1 MPQPKDVAP
10 YGTYGMMKST
20 IERFKDSTVPSKLN
34 RHVLH
39 DISGGAFSALMSSL
53 RFFGLID
60 ENQGVKDEFRAVV
73 EAARQGEV
81 AYKDKMVQVV
91 CDAYDPIVGAQFDL
105 QSGTLPDLEKKFRD
119 AGVPQGQMLTKAI
132 RFYLKALDDAGIE
145 VSEHIT
151 KPRRRTSSKNKSTKT
166 HKKTKSGVASE
177 DKSKDFDSGDTP
189 HFTTVQDSIPKGF
202 ERLAVPGMKD
212 AFIQYPSQLSKREY
226 DLFKALLTVLGA
238 YVSLDENEEDKK
250 P

>member
-1 MPQPKDVAP
+1 MPQSKDVAP

-20 IERFKDSTVPSKLN
+20 IERFKDATVPSKLN

-39 DISGGAFSALMSSL
+39 DVSGGAFSALMSSL

-60 ENQGVKDEFRAVV
+60 DNQSVKDEFRAVV
-73 EAARQGEV
+73 KAAQQGEA

-91 CDAYDPIVGAQFDL
+91 CDAYDPIVGGNFDL
-105 QSGTLPDLEKKFRD
+105 RSGTLPDLEKKFRD

-151 KPRRRTSSKNKSTKT
+151 KPRPRTASKNKGTKT
-166 HKKTKSGVASE
+166 QKKPKGGVATD
-177 DKSKDFDSGDTP
+177 DKSKDFNAGDTP
-189 HFTTVQDSIPKGF
+189 IQTAVPSGFQRIAIPSNVNAFVQFPMQITPTDCDQFEGILDMLRRFAGVPPKG
-202 ERLAVPGMKD
+202 E
-212 AFIQYPSQLSKREY
+212 
-226 DLFKALLTVLGA
+226 
-238 YVSLDENEEDKK
+238 K

>member
-1 MPQPKDVAP
+1 
-10 YGTYGMMKST
+10 MKST

-73 EAARQGEV
+73 DAARHGEA

-91 CDAYDPIVGAQFDL
+91 CDAYDPIVGANFDL
-105 QSGTLPDLEKKFRD
+105 QSGTLPDLEKKFKD

-151 KPRRRTSSKNKSTKT
+151 KPRPRTSTKNKGTKT
-166 HKKTKSGVASE
+166 QKKTKGGAASD
-177 DKSKDFDSGDTP
+177 DKSKDFDSNGTSDAV
-189 HFTTVQDSIPKGF
+189 TTYDATPKGF
-202 ERLAVPGMKD
+202 ERLTMPGMKD
-212 AFIQYPSQLSKREY
+212 AFIQYPSKLTKRDY
-226 DLFKALLTVLGA
+226 DLFKALLTVLGT
-238 YVSLDENEEDKK
+238 YVSLDETGEDKK

>member
-1 MPQPKDVAP
+1 MAQSKDVAP

-39 DISGGAFSALMSSL
+39 DVSGGAFSALMSSL

-73 EAARQGEV
+73 EAARQGEIQ
-81 AYKDKMVQVV
+81 YKDKMVQVV

-151 KPRRRTSSKNKSTKT
+151 KPRRRVPGKNKTTKPQ
-166 HKKTKSGVASE
+166 KKSKGGVAGT
-177 DKSKDFDSGDTP
+177 DSKDFESGETP
-189 HFTTVQDSIPKGF
+189 HVTTVQDAIPKGF

-238 YVSLDENEEDKK
+238 YVSLDENGEDKK